1 MKFQIFFFCIY
12 IQNILNLPEFE
23 VFIIVMNDNITNT
36 EKSSYIYKT
45 KGLILTFDPYSNIS
59 SIPLQILIEIK
70 NGFHTIYEGTETYEK
85 DLKNGYQ
92 ALISHVY
99 DEVRFPAVNF
109 ILSDRSITIPSKYL
123 FKNKGVFEFVFLI
136 NEKQDKIIIGKDLID
151 LMNVE
156 FINDNEFFIHNR
168 DFVIKI
174 KDDI

>member
-70 NGFHTIYEGTETYEK
+70 NGFHTIYEGTE
-85 DLKNGYQ
+85 
-92 ALISHVY
+92 
-99 DEVRFPAVNF
+99 P
-109 ILSDRSITIPSKYL
+109 
-123 FKNKGVFEFVFLI
+123 
-136 NEKQDKIIIGKDLID
+136 
-151 LMNVE
+151 
-156 FINDNEFFIHNR
+156 
-168 DFVIKI
+168 
-174 KDDI
+174 